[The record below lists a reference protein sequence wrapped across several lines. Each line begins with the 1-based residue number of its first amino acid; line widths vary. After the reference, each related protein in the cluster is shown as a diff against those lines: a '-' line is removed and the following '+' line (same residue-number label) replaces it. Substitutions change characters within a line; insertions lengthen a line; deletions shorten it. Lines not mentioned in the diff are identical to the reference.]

1 MSILSIPFLDYLALK
16 RVCRGLIC
24 LTTLDMSTTEILE
37 EQKQKKADTYDFTIF
52 FLKSS
57 ANFRRDTSHRVIVG
71 CLSYVAFLNT
81 LD

>member
-37 EQKQKKADTYDFTIF
+37 EQKQKKDMIPM
-52 FLKSS
+52 
-57 ANFRRDTSHRVIVG
+57 
-71 CLSYVAFLNT
+71 T
-81 LD
+81 LLYFS